1 LKGSELID
9 SIKRFKKGN
18 KIVTKS
24 QIEVCKVIVMTRFYP
39 LFFGIFIIFICACNI
54 TKTGKKLGS
63 GLRKG
68 IEGVELDTTMIANT
82 SQAAVRAAL
91 EEALRKEVGLEIQAR
106 LDPILGQLIDS
117 LNVASL
123 GFTANLRSDET
134 AEWLQKQT
142 DALSRQLLT
151 MATGLREELIGE
163 ETKRLAQTFIR
174 EAVVSELD
182 AFFSTLISNLTTDDN
197 LENLTVFRT
206 RLSAETD
213 ALIASALLK
222 ASEEFERNFDS
233 KIKDYIEE
241 VKTVTGDT
249 GQKVDVVVDNT
260 ARNARNLLAL
270 IFGGLG
276 GLLLLYGAIR
286 YYLSMVKYKDMIKI
300 LTDNID
306 KIGSQAE
313 YDRLVGNIRKNM
325 NIKGLNHDLEAILRE
340 QNLDEQPEWDDKDQ
354 QVLRLISKYLKEKK
368 GIEDV
373 AILEAEAR
381 ELGLDDHLESVINRT
396 V

>member
-1 LKGSELID
+1 M
-9 SIKRFKKGN
+9 
-18 KIVTKS
+18 TKY
-24 QIEVCKVIVMTRFYP
+24 CL
-39 LFFGIFIIFICACNI
+39 LFFGIFIVLLCSCNTAKI
-54 TKTGKKLGS
+54 GQNLGG
-63 GLRKG
+63 GLR
-68 IEGVELDTTMIANT
+68 EGMEGFELDTTMIANV

-91 EEALRKEVGLEIQAR
+91 EEVLREEVSAKIQAQ

-123 GFTANLRSDET
+123 DFTANLRSDET
-134 AEWLQKQT
+134 AEWLQTQT

-151 MATGLREELIGE
+151 TAAGLREELIGE
-163 ETKRLAQTFIR
+163 QTKVLAQTFIR

-182 AFFSTLISNLTTDDN
+182 AFFSTLMSKLTTGDN

-213 ALIASALLK
+213 ALIASALVK
-222 ASEEFERNFDS
+222 ASEEFERNFDP
-233 KIKDYIEE
+233 KIKTYIEE

-249 GQKVDVVVDNT
+249 GEKVDVVVDNT
-260 ARNARNLLAL
+260 ARNARNLLGLA
-270 IFGGLG
+270 FGGLG
-276 GLLLLYGAIR
+276 GLLLLYGVIR
-286 YYLSMVKYKDMIKI
+286 YYISTLKYKDMIKI

-306 KIGSQAE
+306 KIGSQTE
-313 YDRLVGNIRKNM
+313 YDKLVGNIRKTM
-325 NIKGLNHDLEAILRE
+325 DVKGLNRDLEQILRE
-340 QNLDEQPEWDDKDQ
+340 QNLDDQPEWDDKDQ